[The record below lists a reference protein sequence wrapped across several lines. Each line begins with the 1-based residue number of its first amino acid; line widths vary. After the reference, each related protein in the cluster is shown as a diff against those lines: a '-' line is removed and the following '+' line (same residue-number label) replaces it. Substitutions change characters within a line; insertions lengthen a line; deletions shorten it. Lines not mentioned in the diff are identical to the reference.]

1 MYSRVVVPLD
11 GSPEAEAIVP
21 LVLEIAG
28 PLDMEVVLLRVVVPT
43 PPVTIE
49 GSRRII
55 VEDVEATRQGAEE
68 YLAPL
73 AADLRAKGL
82 RAHAQVRRG
91 EAVAQIIAAA
101 QEISA
106 DLIAMTTHGR
116 SGLGRLLLGSVAEA
130 VLRHSHL
137 PVFLLRVTEAELK
150 RRPAQALG
158 RWGGLGGSGAPLT
171 PQTN

>member
-1 MYSRVVVPLD
+1 MYSRVVVALD

-28 PLDMEVVLLRVVVPT
+28 PLDMEVVLLRVVVPV
-43 PPVTIE
+43 PPVTLE
-49 GSRRII
+49 GSRQII
-55 VEDVEATRQGAEE
+55 VEDVEATRRDAEE

-73 AADLRAKGL
+73 AAELRAKGV

-91 EAVAQIIAAA
+91 QAVEQIVAAA
-101 QEISA
+101 QEIAA

-137 PVFLLRVTEAELK
+137 PVFLLRVTESERA
-150 RRPAQALG
+150 RRLTQQA
-158 RWGGLGGSGAPLT
+158 GAT
-171 PQTN
+171 SATR